1 MSKFYFENQG
11 NGTYL
16 VYPVGP
22 DEQVDALTLGMLTNN
37 SIKNFIHNRMRKNI
51 SNIM

>member
-37 SIKNFIHNRMRKNI
+37 SIIHNRMRKNI